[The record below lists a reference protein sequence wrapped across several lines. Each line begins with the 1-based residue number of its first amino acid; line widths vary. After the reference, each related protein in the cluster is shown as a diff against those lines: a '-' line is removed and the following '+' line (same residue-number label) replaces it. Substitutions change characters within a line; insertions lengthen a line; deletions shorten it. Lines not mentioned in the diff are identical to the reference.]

1 MTGLELVDLT
11 ICIKVVALQTWY
23 SIPRTRH
30 HTAVETRQLWKRIS
44 IVSLFD
50 PIQILDTY
58 QYIHCIQYRLSFNLL
73 VAISTFDKKTIQ
85 YFTATIM
92 NSAPLRPRGVSFGQ
106 HSIITAPISRG
117 ESFDATRP
125 RIDSTGLGRPRIDS
139 KVDLGTRLDPP
150 TPESGAQHEGFNSEK
165 TNRQTA
171 RQNPHSLNLRKNEM
185 VDDNDVVMKETHSK
199 SSTTSS
205 SSSSSSSTSL
215 ATANASLS
223 STSSNSTFPSSSSS
237 PSSTASSTT
246 SSTTSS
252 SSSSRTNSPN
262 STKVQIPNSPR
273 APMLNPTR
281 PLPHQIGLINKN
293 KRSATDELHT
303 TGAYG
308 ASAAKKMKVNEKQS
322 LAMAYGKPATV
333 LALNDTTHD
342 SLTPPNSTAISVS
355 HFSGTWKLDSQ
366 KSETLYS

>member
-1 MTGLELVDLT
+1 
-11 ICIKVVALQTWY
+11 
-23 SIPRTRH
+23 
-30 HTAVETRQLWKRIS
+30 
-44 IVSLFD
+44 
-50 PIQILDTY
+50 
-58 QYIHCIQYRLSFNLL
+58 
-73 VAISTFDKKTIQ
+73 
-85 YFTATIM
+85 M

-171 RQNPHSLNLRKNEM
+171 RQNPHSFNLRKNEM